1 MVTQTLAAENSE
13 ERIIWFALT
22 WIYPLY
28 FLGAI
33 YVTGSVI
40 GWLLLL
46 VWLKRFL
53 DNHDKPKLQPQIPM
67 AHTLWF
73 FGMLVM
79 LIALVVGHLDYGLGT
94 AKLIKSSI
102 GWAKGWA
109 LLALFILSGA
119 LSIRPELIYRA
130 AMVVCLHT
138 IILIPLFILAWV
150 FGLPQTAYVSPL
162 QIIGGP
168 GPEFFT
174 VSLYEID
181 PGSGLPRW
189 RLFTPWAPA
198 LGFVANIFFVFAL
211 QEKDRFWRRV
221 GYVSCIAII
230 MMSQSRLA
238 LVSIFCIIAIEI
250 QFKYISGHLMAFMC
264 AILFVAFAFFAVPL
278 VEGLN
283 EIIESFKSARA
294 DSTRV
299 RSVLARI
306 AIERWSSEA
315 PIWGHGIV
323 ERGPHLVEYMPIG
336 SHHTWFGL
344 LFVKGI
350 VGMLGLAIPLLW
362 SMLSLAKNAAKTSLN
377 RAAFCCSCLLFLYT
391 FGENLEIL
399 AYLIWPALLLI
410 GLAHSQIHHAAST
423 SLPSKYLV
431 FQSNKHADS
440 FSLTLNNKNTAHRF
454 NP

>member
-1 MVTQTLAAENSE
+1 MATQTLVAENSE
-13 ERIIWFALT
+13 ERIVWFALT

-40 GWLLLL
+40 GWLLLV
-46 VWLKRFL
+46 VWLKRFA
-53 DNHDKPKLQPQIPM
+53 DHQDQPKLQPRIPI
-67 AHTLWF
+67 AHALWL
-73 FGMLVM
+73 FGMLLM
-79 LIALVVGHLDYGLGT
+79 LIALVVGHLDFGLGL

-109 LLALFILSGA
+109 LLALFVISGA
-119 LSIRPELIYRA
+119 LAIRPELIYRA
-130 AMVVCLHT
+130 AMIVCLQT
-138 IILIPLFILAWV
+138 LILVPFFVMAWL

-168 GPEFFT
+168 GPEFFA

-198 LGFVANIFFVFAL
+198 LGFIGNIFFVFAL
-211 QEKDRFWRRV
+211 QEKHQFWRRV
-221 GYVSCIAII
+221 GYVTCVLII
-230 MMSQSRLA
+230 IMSQSRLA
-238 LVSIFCIIAIEI
+238 LVSIMCILAIDI
-250 QFKYISGHLMAFMC
+250 QFRYIRGH
-264 AILFVAFAFFAVPL
+264 IFAFTMALMFIIFALFAVPL
-278 VEGLN
+278 IEGIN
-283 EIIESFKSARA
+283 DVIDSFKSARA
-294 DSTRV
+294 GSTRV
-299 RSVLARI
+299 RSILARI

-336 SHHTWFGL
+336 SHHSWFGL
-344 LFVKGI
+344 LFVKGL
-350 VGMLGLAIPLLW
+350 VGVFGLAIPLLW
-362 SMLSLAKNAAKTSLN
+362 SMLSLAKNAAKTDLD

-410 GLAHSQIHHAAST
+410 GLAHCQHFAVAPAAVKSTRVKNRRRLKKRLKAQNCSQLFKT
-423 SLPSKYLV
+423 KG
-431 FQSNKHADS
+431 
-440 FSLTLNNKNTAHRF
+440 
-454 NP
+454 